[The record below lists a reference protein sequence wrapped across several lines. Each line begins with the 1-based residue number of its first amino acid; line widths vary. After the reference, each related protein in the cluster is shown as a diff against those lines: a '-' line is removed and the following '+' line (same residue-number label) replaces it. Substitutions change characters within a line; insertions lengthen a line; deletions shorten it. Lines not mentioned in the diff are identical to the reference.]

1 MPTKANDR
9 YQWDT
14 VTGVGERHIV
24 ELAAAFPQTNP
35 LLSEQMLGHLFPD
48 PSLQLFLN
56 SLVTQVGTGDVS
68 SNLRFKHDKD
78 VNNAVVKNTL
88 EFLEFYR
95 KLNTNPVVVT
105 SYSRDEREYS
115 FKMNNDGS
123 VKAKNNVTGV
133 QEEDKDAIL
142 QTFFKSVDLTMNR
155 RQKMRM
161 SSEGAHF
168 YTYLA
173 DLLSLITQVDYYYH
187 PEMFEKVEL
196 SPDVVNTSMKEEYG
210 LVEDAPCKYRLT
222 KVEKGGKTWEPNE
235 GFDYLYFTGLKKQ
248 SSQSFMKPKEG
259 SIKKVTHQMWELLR
273 QGENGTKKMIREHFV
288 NVAKF
293 KRWSDYSV
301 NDVDDG
307 ITMCAIYHAFMYSS
321 SDNEINIGLQFKKVV
336 NMWYGD
342 LDEE

>member
-1 MPTKANDR
+1 
-9 YQWDT
+9 
-14 VTGVGERHIV
+14 
-24 ELAAAFPQTNP
+24 
-35 LLSEQMLGHLFPD
+35 
-48 PSLQLFLN
+48 
-56 SLVTQVGTGDVS
+56 
-68 SNLRFKHDKD
+68 
-78 VNNAVVKNTL
+78 
-88 EFLEFYR
+88 
-95 KLNTNPVVVT
+95 
-105 SYSRDEREYS
+105 
-115 FKMNNDGS
+115 
-123 VKAKNNVTGV
+123 
-133 QEEDKDAIL
+133 
-142 QTFFKSVDLTMNR
+142 
-155 RQKMRM
+155 MRM

-222 KVEKGGKTWEPNE
+222 KVEKGGKTWEPKE

-259 SIKKVTHQMWELLR
+259 AIKKVSHQMWELLR